1 MLFALTPV
9 FWGMTNPINTC
20 AESLFL
26 DAVVAS
32 IDDRPITLSEVSA
45 RMMPPTRMT
54 LSEAEASPAFKQALD
69 ELIAQRLI
77 EAEASERKLSVTD
90 DEVAEYMRE
99 VATRNSLSPEE
110 FLVAL
115 RREGRSENEYKAQIK
130 SDILRSK
137 LAGSFARGS
146 VAVSDEEVNKALNET
161 GEEKKNA
168 PSELVTLRQIMLS
181 AEHHSAEEAEK
192 VLEDLKEKIEDG
204 ASFTELVEAN
214 SEAPDASDG
223 GLLGEVALSDLNSD
237 IAAAVEDLDEGEISE
252 VVKSDQ
258 GYHLFLLEARASA
271 PVPDES
277 ESRES
282 EDGED
287 PNMRRE
293 QVRAS
298 LKQRKLESKMS
309 EFFTKELYKLH
320 SVDNKLEGNS

>member
-1 MLFALTPV
+1 
-9 FWGMTNPINTC
+9 
-20 AESLFL
+20 
-26 DAVVAS
+26 
-32 IDDRPITLSEVSA
+32 
-45 RMMPPTRMT
+45 
-54 LSEAEASPAFKQALD
+54 
-69 ELIAQRLI
+69 
-77 EAEASERKLSVTD
+77 
-90 DEVAEYMRE
+90 
-99 VATRNSLSPEE
+99 
-110 FLVAL
+110 
-115 RREGRSENEYKAQIK
+115 
-130 SDILRSK
+130 
-137 LAGSFARGS
+137 
-146 VAVSDEEVNKALNET
+146 
-161 GEEKKNA
+161 
-168 PSELVTLRQIMLS
+168 MLS